1 MIAPRCSILLID
13 DDVYLGKLIRLCLEP
28 EGHEVLL
35 ATDGDI
41 GLTLAEEAHPN
52 CILLDLMMPYRSGMD
67 VYLDLQNNP
76 RTSGIPIV
84 VFSASLTQR
93 DEEAW
98 RGLPQVIDV
107 VQKPFDMQH
116 LIQTLDAV
124 CAQPSA

>member
-1 MIAPRCSILLID
+1 MIASRCSILLID
-13 DDVYLGKLIRLCLEP
+13 DDVYLGKLMRLCLEP

-41 GLTLAEEAHPN
+41 GLTLAEEEHPN

-76 RTSGIPIV
+76 QTSDIPIV

-98 RGLPQVIDV
+98 RGLPHVIDV

-116 LIQTLDAV
+116 LIQTLDTV
-124 CAQPSA
+124 CMQPST